1 MSYGALA
8 HSPTPAESRSS
19 KALAFSTPAFRSINM
34 PSTHRPIPAG
44 RDATLVA
51 GRKDMRNSVATD
63 ANRSRKPKKG
73 NVAPCH
79 SLCARAADTTPWR
92 QHQGMRL

>member
-1 MSYGALA
+1 
-8 HSPTPAESRSS
+8 
-19 KALAFSTPAFRSINM
+19 M

-73 NVAPCH
+73 GHGRGNTGSIMDQLDDGYFTASHALDANDPNYDPADAPGQALEASSWC
-79 SLCARAADTTPWR
+79 
-92 QHQGMRL
+92 